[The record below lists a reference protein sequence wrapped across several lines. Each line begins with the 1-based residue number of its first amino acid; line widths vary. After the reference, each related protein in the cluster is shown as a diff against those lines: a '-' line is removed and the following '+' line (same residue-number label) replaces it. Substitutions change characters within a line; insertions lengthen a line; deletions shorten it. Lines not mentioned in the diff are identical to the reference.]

1 MKKVQLILSKAA
13 YGKCIVTKLKQ
24 QQNM

>member
-24 QQNM
+24 